1 MENGRF
7 IHHRWYAGASVEFE
21 TNKGRVMSFHPYL
34 ATRQADQVVTMRA
47 EQGKE
52 IIMLQIKYR
61 KEVLTPSPIL
71 HT

>member
-1 MENGRF
+1 
-7 IHHRWYAGASVEFE
+7 
-21 TNKGRVMSFHPYL
+21 MSFHPYL